1 MLGYFFI
8 SLLFL
13 PCINKSD
20 NDDDDDVSVIAG
32 CPGQEPVVI
41 F

>member
-1 MLGYFFI
+1 MLGYSFI

-20 NDDDDDVSVIAG
+20 NDDDDVSVIAG